1 MALMDNMKKAVSIE
15 YDEPISKAVALLGRT
30 GFSLVVTYKG
40 KYQGMLDDRVLKQTG
55 TSTNEKVGHVSVK
68 SPVLPAGASSFD
80 AAKLFTAGK
89 FKALPI
95 IGKGK
100 KPLGI
105 VTRAD
110 LLRMLASEGV
120 FERARVKDVMGTP
133 AYQVDVSDTVA
144 QARSKMRRQK
154 ITHLVVMEGGRPV
167 GTFTTYDVLM
177 EVTRP
182 KDRVPLAR
190 EKFSV
195 DSQPVGSFFRRLD
208 SIGMESS
215 LQECAM
221 QMAEGDIS
229 EMVVVSN
236 GIPVGIIVA
245 NDVFKVLSKPPEA
258 RIEVSGLEG
267 EDREHMMEIM
277 EQARATLAK
286 LGTPVD
292 YLSLHVK
299 RKGAHQYDV
308 QAHAHGRHKNIGVSS
323 HAWNLYEAVKGALG
337 EIKKIVIKEKP
348 NRMHGSRTAEEE

>member
-1 MALMDNMKKAVSIE
+1 MALLDNMKKAVTIDQE
-15 YDEPISKAVALLGRT
+15 EPLSKAVAMLGRT
-30 GFSLVVTYKG
+30 GFSLVVTSKG
-40 KYQGMLDDRVLKQTG
+40 KYAGMLDDRVLKQTG
-55 TSTNEKVGHVSVK
+55 TSPNAKVSNFAVN
-68 SPVLPAGASSFD
+68 SPVLPEGAD
-80 AAKLFTAGK
+80 TAQAAKLFTAGK

-95 IGKGK
+95 LGKHK

-120 FERARVKDVMGTP
+120 FHHARVKDVMGTP

-144 QARSKMRRQK
+144 QARAKMRRQK
-154 ITHLVVMEGGRPV
+154 ITHLVVMEKGRPV

-195 DSQPVGSFFRRLD
+195 DSQPVGSFFRRLNV
-208 SIGMESS
+208 IGMETS

-221 QMAEGDIS
+221 QMAHDDIS
-229 EMVVVSN
+229 EMAVVSN
-236 GIPVGIIVA
+236 GEPVGIVVA
-245 NDVFKVLSKPPEA
+245 NDVFKILTKAPEA

-267 EDREHMMEIM
+267 EDREHMIEIM

-299 RKGAHQYDV
+299 KKGTRQYDV
-308 QAHAHGRHKNIGVSS
+308 QAHAHGRHSNIGVSS
-323 HAWNLYEAVKGALG
+323 HAWSLYEAVKGVLG
-337 EIKKIVIKEKP
+337 EIKKIVGKGKP
-348 NRMHGSRTAEEE
+348 NLMHDRQRRGEE